1 MTEAMYSCLINFSRF
16 YLFLSPLLSAYL
28 TCMMKK
34 KFLDGLLMESV
45 WFTKQETSVFPSEGV
60 VGDGVTSVP
69 TILPGSLQGR
79 RGRLKTP
86 GY

>member
-1 MTEAMYSCLINFSRF
+1 
-16 YLFLSPLLSAYL
+16 
-28 TCMMKK
+28 MMKK
-34 KFLDGLLMESV
+34 RFLDGLLTESI

-60 VGDGVTSVP
+60 VGVGVTSV
-69 TILPGSLQGR
+69 TTVLPGSLPGG